1 MIGDLLIDLDVF
13 CHLLA
18 RSEAKPSNKSL
29 LDNHKSS
36 TNH

>member
-1 MIGDLLIDLDVF
+1 MIADLVVDLDVF

-18 RSEAKPSNKSL
+18 RIEANPSNKSL

-36 TNH
+36 TIH